1 MSDISRAFG
10 PTPEERAEEEK
21 KRDIKWRW
29 IGPQLFE
36 VALSPQLHQDLD
48 ADPGVLSD
56 FKYAA
61 VKRALL
67 EERTEREDGW
77 MVARLAGSE
86 IAKFRNAAKSF
97 RYVRGETKMRLFH
110 AIDSGPN
117 AIDLIGGL
125 ST

>member
-1 MSDISRAFG
+1 VSDISRAFG
-10 PTPEERAEEEK
+10 PTPEERAEAEK

-36 VALSPQLHQDLD
+36 VSLSPQLHRDLD
-48 ADPGVLSD
+48 EDHGVLD
-56 FKYAA
+56 DYRYAA

-77 MVARLAGSE
+77 LVARLAGSE
-86 IAKFRNAAKSF
+86 IEKFGRVLRSI
-97 RYVRGETKMRLFH
+97 RYVPGETRIRMMQ
-110 AIDSGPN
+110 AIAEGPN
-117 AIDLIGGL
+117 SIDLIGGL